1 MIQHELENMN
11 LPGLETLTIEEE
23 FAESEDED
31 SSLESELIHMFTK
44 SKESEMKNKDSKDR
58 MANKKLLKEF
68 IVMYKKNRGRLNKS
82 KKANNEVHTALAK
95 IKRQELYKKRRHS
108 SSQSNQASSVEVLP
122 DPNYSTKM
130 FESVFEA

>member
-11 LPGLETLTIEEE
+11 LPGLATLTIEEE
-23 FAESEDED
+23 FAKSEDED
-31 SSLESELIHMFTK
+31 SSLENELIHMFTK

-82 KKANNEVHTALAK
+82 KKANNEVHKALAK
-95 IKRQELYKKRRHS
+95 IKRQELFKKRRHS
-108 SSQSNQASSVEVLP
+108 SSESNRASSVEVLP